1 MSKVIDNIED
11 IASIDAKANL
21 ASPTFTGTPLSTTP
35 TNGDNSTKIATTAFV
50 MQNGVPSGAII
61 LWSGAVASIPAG
73 WYLCNGA
80 NGTPNLQDRFI
91 VGAGSGY
98 AVGATGGSKDA
109 IVVSHTHSTPDH
121 THTASSDSQ
130 GNHSHSLYLAK
141 DVYGSGDQITGDD
154 TSGVDEQTY
163 TAKTG
168 GITSTNGAHSHNI
181 TVNSGGA
188 STTGSTGS
196 SATNANLPPYYA
208 LAYIMKS

>member
-11 IASIDAKANL
+11 IASIDSKANI

-61 LWSGAVASIPAG
+61 LWSGAVGSIPAG

-109 IVVSHTHSTPDH
+109 IVVSHNHTGSTNTTGSH
-121 THTASSDSQ
+121 THTYANGMTGTYAEPYNGGGGTDFNMNNTKTTNA
-130 GNHSHSLYLAK
+130 GGDHSHTLTIDS
-141 DVYGSGDQITGDD
+141 
-154 TSGVDEQTY
+154 
-163 TAKTG
+163 
-168 GITSTNGAHSHNI
+168 N
-181 TVNSGGA
+181 
-188 STTGSTGS
+188 GS
-196 SATNANLPPYYA
+196 SGTNANLPPYYA

>member
-11 IASIDAKANL
+11 IASIDSKANI

-61 LWSGAVASIPAG
+61 LWSGAVGSIPAG

-109 IVVSHTHSTPDH
+109 IVVSHS
-121 THTASSDSQ
+121 HTANHSHTGSTNTTGSHGHNLPLGGDGFTAQ
-130 GNHSHSLYLAK
+130 HRPQRTANWNDNAPVDANGNHSHTLTIDSAS
-141 DVYGSGDQITGDD
+141 VT
-154 TSGVDEQTY
+154 
-163 TAKTG
+163 
-168 GITSTNGAHSHNI
+168 TST
-181 TVNSGGA
+181 V
-188 STTGSTGS
+188 GS
-196 SATNANLPPYYA
+196 SETNANLPPYYA